1 MKLSLQTRRCEG
13 YGLCEEAGPH
23 VYRLPESDG
32 QDVEILFTDVPP
44 ELEGEASAGARVCPV
59 AAILMSK

>member
-1 MKLSLQTRRCEG
+1 
-13 YGLCEEAGPH
+13 

-32 QDVEILFTDVPP
+32 EDVEILFTDVPP

-59 AAILMSK
+59 AAILISQ